1 MDYTL
6 NLCVSES
13 HGSRRKSVG
22 DAGINAV
29 VITYVHSVAL
39 TSMLFNYYTL
49 LGRIAETG
57 LMMRVT
63 ATDGVAWSVLSA
75 GHVPTKTAE
84 PIEMPIGG

>member
-1 MDYTL
+1 
-6 NLCVSES
+6 
-13 HGSRRKSVG
+13 
-22 DAGINAV
+22 
-29 VITYVHSVAL
+29 
-39 TSMLFNYYTL
+39 MLFNYYTL